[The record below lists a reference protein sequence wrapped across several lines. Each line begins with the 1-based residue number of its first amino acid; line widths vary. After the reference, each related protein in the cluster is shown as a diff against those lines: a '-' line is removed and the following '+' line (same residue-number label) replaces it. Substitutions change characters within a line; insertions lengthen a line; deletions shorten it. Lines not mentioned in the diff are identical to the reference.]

1 MLVNKRNFTY
11 HAQMNTARQHMEGF
25 LAETDRGEMDG
36 FAGQGNF
43 QFLKD
48 FVVWLH
54 HKELRMDII
63 LVYFSTGRDLM
74 ERNGNNISDDEYR
87 ALRIVVKRLYIAKI
101 SSIYLIYFFDFISI
115 LSHVSVLLEAY
126 DGLV

>member
-1 MLVNKRNFTY
+1 
-11 HAQMNTARQHMEGF
+11 
-25 LAETDRGEMDG
+25 
-36 FAGQGNF
+36 
-43 QFLKD
+43 
-48 FVVWLH
+48 
-54 HKELRMDII
+54 
-63 LVYFSTGRDLM
+63 M

-87 ALRIVVKRLYIAKI
+87 ALRIVAKRLYIAKI